1 VERQIETL
9 LLATRWLLLPLY
21 LALIASM
28 LALFVTVA
36 RELVHLAT
44 AVWAMDDVDLV
55 LALLSILDLVLV
67 ANLIVMV
74 AVSSYESYIARID
87 AGAASRRPEWLGKLD
102 SGDVKLKVGLSI
114 VMISAIHLLRA
125 YLADE
130 PRPQMLL
137 LAGTHMVFVLSVL
150 GVALVERLAHGP
162 HGE

>member
-1 VERQIETL
+1 MKRQIEAL
-9 LLATRWLLLPLY
+9 LLSTRWLLLPLY

-28 LALFVTVA
+28 LALFVVVA
-36 RELVHLAT
+36 RELEHLAM

-87 AGAASRRPEWLGKLD
+87 AGAAVARPEWLGKLD

-130 PRPQMLL
+130 PRSQMLL

-150 GVALVERLAHGP
+150 GVALVERLAHHRP
-162 HGE
+162 ER

>member
-1 VERQIETL
+1 MKRQIEIL

-21 LALIASM
+21 LALIVSM
-28 LALFVTVA
+28 LALFLVVA
-36 RELVHLAT
+36 RELEHLAMAAWT
-44 AVWAMDDVDLV
+44 MDDVDLV

-74 AVSSYESYIARID
+74 AISSYESYIARID
-87 AGAASRRPEWLGKLD
+87 AGEAGGRPEWLGKLD

-130 PRPQMLL
+130 PRSQIVL

-150 GVALVERLAHGP
+150 GVALVERLAHRRPDG
-162 HGE
+162 